1 MTESYGAIIGHRVRC
16 VSCCDRNGKVRGGFL
31 HRASHHGTAKY
42 VMYLRRRC
50 EPSGLKAVFAERM
63 RPDVSFAYCSPCP
76 VIPPDDLRITLIPVI
91 LPALGYPMFITVLPV
106 CKVRAARI
114 GAGVQWLSGH
124 SVTSA

>member
-1 MTESYGAIIGHRVRC
+1 MPSSVTEC
-16 VSCCDRNGKVRGGFL
+16 DVSLVVT
-31 HRASHHGTAKY
+31 GTAERTEIFHIVRPTTGQRKY